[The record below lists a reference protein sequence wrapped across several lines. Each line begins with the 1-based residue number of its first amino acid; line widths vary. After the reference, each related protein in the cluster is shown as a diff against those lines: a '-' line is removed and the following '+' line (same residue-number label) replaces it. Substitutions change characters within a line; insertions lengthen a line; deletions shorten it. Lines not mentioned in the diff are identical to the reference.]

1 MLENEVI
8 STEEEIGTPTD
19 ADETEIETPKSDEPR
34 ESSSEIERSEGTD
47 YDALAK
53 EDLRI
58 LKSEFPELNSL
69 VDISEL
75 ENPLR
80 YAALRDLGLTPAEAY
95 LATARKRRGDN
106 RSHLHSSVPKHSAFP
121 GPGIS
126 ESELTAAR
134 EIFPDMSDNEIRQLY
149 RKVK

>member
-8 STEEEIGTPTD
+8 STEEEIGTPTE
-19 ADETEIETPKSDEPR
+19 ADETEIEIPKSDEPR